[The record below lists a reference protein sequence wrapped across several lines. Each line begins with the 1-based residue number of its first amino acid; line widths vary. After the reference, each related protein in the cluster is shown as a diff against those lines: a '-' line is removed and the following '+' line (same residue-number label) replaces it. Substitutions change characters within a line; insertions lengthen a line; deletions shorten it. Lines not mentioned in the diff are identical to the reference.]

1 MYRFDRSAWK
11 SVIPSIV
18 LLGSSLS
25 LCKTEALAKGR
36 GGPGVREE
44 TRVYKK
50 TPQGELELAIDF
62 PGDWKARDR
71 RPAVVLYHGG
81 GWDIGGTGAFA
92 RQGRYLATL
101 GLVVVRPTYRIKS
114 KHNSTPL
121 DSLLDAK
128 TAMRWVRSRASEL
141 GIDPDRIAAGG
152 GSAGGHVAASL
163 FTDEAHQDPGD
174 DLAISTKP
182 NLLILFNPALNLTLS
197 EPVTEWLGG
206 EEKTRSISPNFHLTA
221 GMPPTILLVGTEDRL
236 CYRPGLEWVGQG
248 KKLGYTS
255 EVWVAQN
262 IGHGFFNDSP
272 WYEVTLSIVHEFLA
286 RQGYLEGPPTVQLPH
301 NAPSMVLFEQ
311 SP

>member
-1 MYRFDRSAWK
+1 MFGFDRSIWK
-11 SVIPSIV
+11 SVIPGIV

-25 LCKTEALAKGR
+25 PHETEASPKAKGR
-36 GGPGVREE
+36 PEIREE
-44 TRVYKK
+44 NRIYKK

-62 PGDWKARDR
+62 PEDWKARDR

-81 GWDIGGTGAFA
+81 GWNIGGTGAFA
-92 RQGRYLATL
+92 RQGRYLATK

-128 TAMRWVRSRASEL
+128 TAMRWVRSRAPEL

-163 FTDEAHQDPGD
+163 FTDDAHQDPGD
-174 DLAISTKP
+174 DLTISTKP

-197 EPVTEWLGG
+197 GPVTEWLGG
-206 EEKTRSISPNFHLTA
+206 EEKTRRISPSFHLT
-221 GMPPTILLVGTEDRL
+221 GDMPPTIQLVGTEDRL
-236 CYRPGLEWVGQG
+236 CYRPCLEWVRAG
-248 KKLGYTS
+248 KKLGYRS

-262 IGHGFFNDSP
+262 IGHGFFNNSP

-286 RQGYLEGPPTVQLPH
+286 KHGYLEGPPTVPLPD
-301 NAPSMVLFEQ
+301 NAPSMVLFDQ